1 MRALTHRER
10 RTSGTERFPIIC
22 HVSCRIAWTAR
33 EHGVDLL
40 VSMYVV
46 YGSNGRGA
54 VLRFER
60 RRRRREQV
68 SASQSVS
75 SSFFTRT
82 RPARGCVR
90 CVSAI
95 TFQIK
100 FITAM
105 MHPRCTRHYTGNS
118 YLSDSV

>member
-68 SASQSVS
+68 SASQSVRQ
-75 SSFFTRT
+75 FFHADPPR
-82 RPARGCVR
+82 ARVCPLCVR
-90 CVSAI
+90 E

-105 MHPRCTRHYTGNS
+105 MHPALHR
-118 YLSDSV
+118 